1 MAKIQDVFNLVR
13 YGLNHQDSEFRQMVK
28 VLINSERSGGREN
41 NALRLEELFNTAVKR
56 FAPQQNGYFKS
67 AVNEQMIEGFCY
79 IKKSQVALSDIA
91 LSDSTLKV
99 IIDIIQ
105 EQKQSTKLAEHGLEP
120 RSRILLQGPPGNGKT
135 SLAEAIANT
144 MNIPF
149 LIVRQEQL
157 ITSLLGKTAQNLY
170 NVFSYAV
177 KQPCVLFLD
186 EFDALGCRRN
196 MGNHDS
202 GELNRVVN
210 SMLKQIDALPS
221 YVILITATNRGD
233 ILDDALWRRF
243 QVSVTL
249 PMPNRDELA
258 RYYEQYMDTYHMKIS
273 IEPAVLAEET
283 MPCSFASAEEL
294 MITLRRKMVLHD
306 GKLNADDEIKQ
317 WKACRKE

>member
-41 NALRLEELFNTAVKR
+41 NALRLEELFNTAVRR
-56 FAPQQNGYFKS
+56 FTPQPNGYFKS
-67 AVNEQMIEGFCY
+67 AVNEQMIDCYCY
-79 IKKSQVALSDIA
+79 IKKPQVALSDIA
-91 LSDSTLKV
+91 LSDMNIKV
-99 IIDIIQ
+99 IIEIIQ

-149 LIVRQEQL
+149 LVVRQEQL

-196 MGNHDS
+196 RGNHDS

-221 YVILITATNRGD
+221 YVILIAATNRGD

-258 RYYEQYMDTYHMKIS
+258 RYYEQYMDKYHMKIS
-273 IEPAVLAEET
+273 MEPTVLAEET
-283 MPCSFASAEEL
+283 MPCSYAKAEEL
-294 MITLRRKMVLHD
+294 MTTLRRKMVLHD
-306 GKLNADDEIKQ
+306 GKLNAHDEIKQ